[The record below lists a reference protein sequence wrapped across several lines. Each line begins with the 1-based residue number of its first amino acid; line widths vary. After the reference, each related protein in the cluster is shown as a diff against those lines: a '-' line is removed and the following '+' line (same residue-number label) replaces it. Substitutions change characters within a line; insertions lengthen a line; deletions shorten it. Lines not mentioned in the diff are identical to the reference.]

1 MKKFVFVL
9 VAALAV
15 AAAQPVWAAAKAKTS
30 CLPANAAEAQEA
42 IRYMTELGV
51 ATNACSSVA
60 IYADFRTRNRDAIVD
75 YQKALIAH
83 FHGNAAYD
91 KWNTSLANAVA
102 QRQSGL
108 GSPTLFCQQAMPM
121 LEQAK
126 TLDPPKFRA
135 YAAARA
141 AANTQT
147 VKCGK

>member
-1 MKKFVFVL
+1 MPIS
-9 VAALAV
+9 APATAV
-15 AAAQPVWAAAKAKTS
+15 
-30 CLPANAAEAQEA
+30 
-42 IRYMTELGV
+42 
-51 ATNACSSVA
+51 
-60 IYADFRTRNRDAIVD
+60 IVD

-108 GSPTLFCQQAMPM
+108 GSPDKFCQQAMAM

-135 YAAARA
+135 YAAAQA
-141 AANTQT
+141 AADTQT
-147 VKCGK
+147 TKCAK

>member
-1 MKKFVFVL
+1 MKKFVL
-9 VAALAV
+9 VAALAI
-15 AAAQPVWAAAKAKTS
+15 AAVQPAWSDTKAKAS
-30 CLPANAAEAQEA
+30 CMPANAVEAQEA

-60 IYADFRTRNRDAIVD
+60 IYADFRTRNHDAIVD

-102 QRQSGL
+102 SHQSGL
-108 GSPTLFCQQAMPM
+108 GSPTLFCQQAMAM

-135 YAAARA
+135 YAAAQA

>member
-1 MKKFVFVL
+1 MKKFVL

-15 AAAQPVWAAAKAKTS
+15 AAAQPGWAAEKAKTT
-30 CLPANAAEAQEA
+30 CMPANAAEAQEGL
-42 IRYMTELGV
+42 RYMTELGV

-83 FHGNAAYD
+83 FHGNAAFD
-91 KWNTSLANAVA
+91 KWETSLVNAVA

-108 GSPTLFCQQAMPM
+108 GSPTQFCQQAMAM

-135 YAAARA
+135 YAAAQA